1 VSEADEN
8 PVSSAFE
15 ADENS
20 SLSAIREILGSSEF
34 ADLGSGDDAA
44 VVRAADGRFV
54 VTTDTMVENHD
65 FKLEWSTAFQLGYKA
80 AATNLADV
88 AAMGARPTAL
98 VVALV
103 VRSGL
108 ASGWLE
114 DFARGLRSACDE
126 LAPGCGVVGGDLA
139 RGGEIVIAVTAHGSL
154 EGRDAVVRAGARA
167 GDVVAVAGTLG
178 RAACGLS
185 LLSHSNPELA
195 AAYDELV
202 SVQLSPRPPIALGVE
217 AAEAGATAML
227 DLSDSL
233 AKDAGRIARASNVRI
248 NLDST
253 RLLGYLAVLE
263 GPASSMRSRD
273 DNDTDHERNWVLFGG
288 EDHSLLACFPADATL
303 PRGFKV
309 IGEVLGLANLSSQSP
324 VTLDG
329 EPLEERG
336 WDSLLD

>member
-1 VSEADEN
+1 MSEADEN
-8 PVSSAFE
+8 GALE
-15 ADENS
+15 
-20 SLSAIREILGSSEF
+20 AIRQILGESEF
-34 ADLGSGDDAA
+34 AELGSGDDAA
-44 VVRAADGRFV
+44 VVRATDGRFV

-108 ASGWLE
+108 AAGWLE

-139 RGGEIVIAVTAHGSL
+139 RGSEIVIAVTAFGSL
-154 EGRDAVVRAGARA
+154 EGRGAVVRAGARA

-185 LLSHSNPELA
+185 LLNHPNPELA
-195 AAYDELV
+195 AAYDEFV

-217 AAEAGATAML
+217 AAQAGATAML
-227 DLSDSL
+227 DVSDSL
-233 AKDAGRIARASNVRI
+233 AKDAGRIARASQVRI
-248 NLDST
+248 DLDST
-253 RLLGYLAVLE
+253 KLLGYLAVLE
-263 GPASSMRSRD
+263 GPAASIRSRD
-273 DNDTDHERNWVLFGG
+273 GNDTDHERNWVLFGG
-288 EDHSLLACFPADATL
+288 EDHPLLACFAVDAAL

-309 IGEVLGLANLSSQSP
+309 IGSVCARGNNESAAPL
-324 VTLDG
+324 TLDG
-329 EPLEERG
+329 NPLEERG